1 MTAIAPAARV
11 VESGIVARA
20 LTMLRWVVPLVPAAV
35 FVLCSLS
42 ADLVATFGGDP
53 LGVWQVLPA
62 GPVTGDWASAE
73 LSSTAFLLVGI
84 ALARRKRAGFWLGM
98 AAMAGALIVQ
108 GVSLDRPVAAG
119 AAAIVAAIL
128 LLTRGRYDVGTS
140 RRDGMLAAGLVA
152 LGSLIAGVAAIE
164 VAGGH
169 DVGRILAETIG
180 VLFDAATPVAVPGLA
195 ALGALAVVAR
205 IGYVVATMLA
215 LDPVRD
221 NRSVEAIAAAR
232 RTLRQLGEGSL
243 LPYQRDPSCMAF
255 ADARSTAAIA
265 VASVGRTAVTL
276 GDPAG
281 DPAGG
286 RAVFDA
292 WAERCRRDDLV
303 PVVYQASSGAAE
315 RLRATGWRACLVGRE
330 AVIDPVAFDLR
341 SPRSANLRHT
351 VSRSRRGGIS
361 TVWSANGIE
370 GLGDTRLA
378 TKLSTLD
385 EAWRRKAGPQ
395 LGFTVGRFDPRDGNA
410 SAVAA
415 AVDEAGD
422 PVAFIVLRP
431 TGADGGWMLDLMR
444 RTSSG
449 VPGAVEA
456 CMVAAIEA
464 LGAMGVH
471 RLSLGLAPLNGLDP
485 STGPL
490 PERAL
495 AVGAKA
501 IRPLYDHVGLAFFK
515 GKFDPVWEPRYLVV
529 RSWWDLLPAVIALLR
544 LHLGGGWPRVVRSLV
559 AGVVPAR

>member
-1 MTAIAPAARV
+1 MTAIAPAAQVTEPRAWA
-11 VESGIVARA
+11 GARA
-20 LTMLRWVVPLVPAAV
+20 VLGSVVPLIPAAV
-35 FVLCSLS
+35 FVLCSVS
-42 ADLVATFGGDP
+42 ADLVAMFGGDP

-62 GPVTGDWASAE
+62 GPVAGDWASAE
-73 LSSTAFLLVGI
+73 LASTAFLLVGI
-84 ALARRKRAGFWLGM
+84 ALARRKRAGFWLGL
-98 AAMAGALIVQ
+98 AAMAGALVVQ
-108 GVSLDRPVAAG
+108 GASLDRPVAA
-119 AAAIVAAIL
+119 AAAVLVAAIL
-128 LLTRGRYDVGTS
+128 LGTRGRYDVGTS

-152 LGSLIAGVAAIE
+152 IGCLVAGVAAIE
-164 VAGGH
+164 VASGQK
-169 DVGRILAETIG
+169 VGYVLVETIG

-195 ALGALAVVAR
+195 ALGALLVVAR
-205 IGYVVATMLA
+205 IGYVAATVLA
-215 LDPVRD
+215 LDPVPD
-221 NRSVEAIAAAR
+221 DRSVEAIAAAR
-232 RTLRQLGEGSL
+232 RTLRQVGEGSL
-243 LPYQRDPSCMAF
+243 LPYQLDPSCMAF
-255 ADARSTAAIA
+255 ADSRATAAIA
-265 VASVGRTAVTL
+265 VASVGRTAVAL

-292 WAERCRRDDLV
+292 WAERCRRADLV
-303 PVVYQASSGAAE
+303 PVVYQASSGAVE
-315 RLRATGWRACLVGRE
+315 RLRTTGWRACLVGRE

-351 VSRSRRGGIS
+351 VSRSRRGGIR

-370 GLGDTRLA
+370 GLGDARLA
-378 TKLSTLD
+378 TRLSALD

-395 LGFTVGRFDPRDGNA
+395 LGFTVGRFDPGDGNA

-415 AVDEAGD
+415 AITEAGE
-422 PVAFIVLRP
+422 PVAFVVLRP

-444 RTSSG
+444 RTPSG

-456 CMVAAIEA
+456 CLVAAIEA

-495 AVGAKA
+495 AMGAKA

-529 RSWWDLLPAVIALLR
+529 RSWWDLVSAVIALLR

-559 AGVVPAR
+559 AGLAPAR